1 MTSRGH
7 SSRPPAQRRA
17 ALRERLN
24 RPELVVAPG
33 VYDMVSAR
41 IADGMGFDA
50 LFMSGYGAVAS
61 YLGLPDAGLAGYGEM
76 VNRVAQFAAITD
88 TPMICDGDTGYGG
101 LLNVMHTVRGYEAAG
116 ACAIQLEDQE
126 APKKCGHMLGR
137 RVVPTEDMVQ
147 KIRVA
152 VETRSDPN
160 FLVIARTDAR
170 TELGLDEALR
180 RAQAYARAGADLLF
194 IEGPETP
201 EELERIGRTLE
212 LPLVVNMANG
222 GRTPL
227 LPFAQLQSLGFR
239 VALCP
244 VTALLA
250 AAHAAQSVYA
260 SLRSQGS
267 PCADSVPQFE
277 FKAFSQMIG
286 FDWVGEFDARY
297 AQATPPAGKEHP

>member
-1 MTSRGH
+1 MTRHGH
-7 SSRPPAQRRA
+7 SARSGAQRRA
-17 ALRERLN
+17 ALRARLKQ
-24 RPELVVAPG
+24 PELVVAPG

-41 IADGMGFDA
+41 IADTMGFDA

-61 YLGLPDAGLAGYGEM
+61 YLGLPDAGLAGYREM
-76 VNRVAQFAAITD
+76 VDRVTQFATITD

-126 APKKCGHMLGR
+126 MPKRCGHMLGR
-137 RVVPTEDMVQ
+137 RVVPSDDMVQ

-170 TELGLDEALR
+170 TDHGLDEALR
-180 RAQAYARAGADLLF
+180 RAECYARAGADLLF

-201 EELERIGRTLE
+201 AELARISHAFD

-227 LPFAQLQSLGFR
+227 LPFAQLQSMGFR

-250 AAHAAQSVYA
+250 AAHAAQAVYA

-267 PCADSVPQFE
+267 PRADDVPQFE

-297 AQATPPAGKEHP
+297 AQPAPASGQA